1 MNGSTKQRKI
11 PKNDLLIRAAS
22 GNPTERSPVWVMRQ
36 AGRYLP
42 EFRKLRESHEFFEIC
57 RTPTLATEIT
67 MQPIKRYKG
76 LLDAAIIFSDIL
88 VIPQALDMEVIMKPG
103 PIFPNPIKSVQEM
116 KEMIEKPIEEIEL
129 KSKLQYVYD
138 AIELTVEALENEI
151 PLIGFVGAPWT
162 LFAYMTSGGG
172 GSGTASTGLNAS
184 KATSFDTAKKWLF
197 EEPELSI
204 KLLEKLSIVC
214 AIHLLHQIKAGCQV
228 IQVFDSWAG
237 ELNSYDF
244 KHFSLP
250 FLIRIAQLVKE
261 GLMKDNLEAV
271 PMIVFAKGA
280 NQSDQLKLL
289 SESGYT
295 TIGLDWKVEPEFAI
309 KSLESNSTRIALQ
322 GNLDPAILHSS
333 PESIRRYVKLMFD
346 RSNGG
351 FRGDLPHIA
360 NLGHGITPGV
370 DPECMRAFLEA
381 VHEESRKAREVK

>member
-1 MNGSTKQRKI
+1 MNQSKPQRII
-11 PKNDLLIRAAS
+11 PKNDILIRAAS
-22 GNPTERSPVWVMRQ
+22 GIPTERSPVWVMRQ

-42 EFRKLRESHEFFEIC
+42 EFRKLRESHDFFEIC

-67 MQPIKRYKG
+67 MQPILRYKG

-88 VIPQALDMEVIMKPG
+88 VIPQALDMEVLMKPG
-103 PIFPNPIKSVQEM
+103 PIFPNPIQTIEEM
-116 KEMIEKPIEEIEL
+116 NEMINKPIDEVTL

-138 AIELTVEALENEI
+138 AIELTIDSLKSEI

-162 LFAYMTSGGG
+162 LFAYMTSGGS
-172 GSGTASTGLNAS
+172 GSTSTGLNPS
-184 KATSFDTAKKWLF
+184 KATSFDTAKRWLF

-214 AIHLLHQIKAGCQV
+214 SIHLLYQIKAGCQV
-228 IQVFDSWAG
+228 VQVFDSWAG

-261 GLMKDNLEAV
+261 GLIEDQLPIV

-280 NQSDQLKLL
+280 NQSDQLNLL
-289 SESGYT
+289 SESGYS

-309 KSLESNSTRIALQ
+309 DSLKSNSTRIGLQ

-333 PESIRRYVKLMFD
+333 PESIKRYVKIMFD
-346 RSNGG
+346 KSKGG
-351 FRGDLPHIA
+351 FRADLPHIA

>member
-1 MNGSTKQRKI
+1 MNGSTNQRRV

-22 GNPTERSPVWVMRQ
+22 GKPTERSPVWVMRQ

-42 EFRKLRESHEFFEIC
+42 EFRKLRESHDFFEIC

-103 PIFPNPIKSVQEM
+103 PIFPNPIQTNQEM
-116 KEMIEKPIEEIEL
+116 KDMINKPIDEIEL

-138 AIELTVEALENEI
+138 AIELTVEALDNEI

-162 LFAYMTSGGG
+162 LFAYMTSGG
-172 GSGTASTGLNAS
+172 S
-184 KATSFDTAKKWLF
+184 ATSFDTAKKWLF

-204 KLLEKLSIVC
+204 QLLEKLSIVC
-214 AIHLLHQIKAGCQV
+214 SIHLLLQIKSGCQV

-244 KHFSLP
+244 KKFSLP
-250 FLIRIAQLVKE
+250 FLIQVGKLVKE
-261 GLMKDNLEAV
+261 GLIKENLPIV

-280 NQSDQLKLL
+280 NQSNQLKSL
-289 SESGYT
+289 SESDYT
-295 TIGLDWKVEPEFAI
+295 TIGLDWKIEPEFAI
-309 KSLESNSTRIALQ
+309 KSLESNSTKIALQ

-333 PESIRRYVKLMFD
+333 PDSIKRYVKLMFD
-346 RSNGG
+346 KSNGG